1 MICKHCGAE
10 IPDGGSFCTS
20 CGKSL
25 EDMGSEN
32 NGIREEKATLI
43 PNNQGENSADNV
55 LNNIGSTEAAAATE
69 NGNSP
74 LTAQPNFEAE
84 EDNGTSSE
92 ENESP
97 YFPPGA
103 AVSNTQDTKQDQP
116 VYIAP
121 VMVAPKAKR
130 NKAGKGKTVLI
141 SILFGILIFVFTFAS
156 ECLILANITF
166 SKRNISKATAEIN
179 PADTKIGA
187 LLETE
192 SVKAALEEEGVKT
205 ENFNADTTVG
215 DFLAALSID
224 FAMSGEDV
232 TELFEE
238 TDIMEEF
245 SAIAAD
251 YENYLLTGE
260 DGDYLSSK
268 KVLSIIE
275 RHKADILHY
284 TGVDISEYSDKIEE
298 TVDSLKSEIK
308 DINPENSLGGFGRIA
323 YIFLSPAA
331 IVVISAFALFFTIL
345 IMTVTKRPFA
355 GILTLGIASALSGLI
370 CFITALFHSL
380 FLSAAMPKGTEMDKL
395 FSQLFKESLFDDMLK
410 ISLIFLGIGALLI
423 AVKVIQNAVVK
434 KINKG

>member
-25 EDMGSEN
+25 ENIDSKK
-32 NGIREEKATLI
+32 NGTEEKATLI
-43 PNNQGENSADNV
+43 PDNQEENSADNV
-55 LNNIGSTEAAAATE
+55 LNNLDNTEGAAASE

-74 LTAQPNFEAE
+74 LTAKPSFESE
-84 EDNGTSSE
+84 EDSGTSSE
-92 ENESP
+92 ESESP

-103 AVSNTQDTKQDQP
+103 TVSDTLDTKQEKP

-121 VMVAPKAKR
+121 VMVKPKAKR
-130 NKAGKGKTVLI
+130 EKAGKGKTALV
-141 SILFGILIFVFTFAS
+141 SILLGILIFAFTFAS

-166 SKRNISKATAEIN
+166 SKQNISKAAAEIN

-205 ENFNADTTVG
+205 ENFNADTTLG

-224 FAMSGEDV
+224 FPMSGDDV
-232 TELFEE
+232 MALFEE

-251 YENYLLTGE
+251 YEQYLLTGE
-260 DGDYLSSK
+260 GGDYLNSK

-275 RHKADILHY
+275 SRRAEILQY

-298 TVDSLKSEIK
+298 TVDELKSEIK

-345 IMTVTKRPFA
+345 IMTVTKRFFA
-355 GILTLGIASALSGLI
+355 GILTLGISSALSGLI
-370 CFITALFHSL
+370 CFIAALFHSL
-380 FLSAAMPKGTEMDKL
+380 FLSATMPGGTEMDKL
-395 FSQLFKESLFDDMLK
+395 FSKLFKESLFDDMLK

-423 AVKVIQNAVVK
+423 AVKVIQNAAVK
-434 KINKG
+434 KINNG

>member
-25 EDMGSEN
+25 ENIGSEN
-32 NGIREEKATLI
+32 NGTEGKATLI
-43 PNNQGENSADNV
+43 PNNQEENSADNV
-55 LNNIGSTEAAAATE
+55 LNSLGSAEAAAVTE
-69 NGNSP
+69 NGNPP
-74 LTAQPNFEAE
+74 LMVQPNSEAE

-103 AVSNTQDTKQDQP
+103 AAAAPQQEKP

-121 VMVAPKAKR
+121 VMVKPKAKR
-130 NKAGKGKTVLI
+130 EKASKGKTALV
-141 SILFGILIFVFTFAS
+141 SILLGILIFAFTFAS
-156 ECLILANITF
+156 ECLILANTTF
-166 SKRNISKATAEIN
+166 SKKNISKAAAEIN
-179 PADTKIGA
+179 PTDTKIGA

-192 SVKAALEEEGVKT
+192 SVKAALEVEGVKT
-205 ENFNADTTVG
+205 ENFNADTTIG

-224 FAMSGEDV
+224 FPMSGDDV
-232 TELFEE
+232 MELFEE

-251 YENYLLTGE
+251 YEKYLLTGE
-260 DGDYLSSK
+260 GGDYLNYK

-275 RHKADILHY
+275 NHRAEILQY

-298 TVDSLKSEIK
+298 TVNELKSEIK

-331 IVVISAFALFFTIL
+331 IVVITAFALFFTIL
-345 IMTVTKRPFA
+345 IMAVTKRPFA
-355 GILTLGIASALSGLI
+355 GILTLGISSALSGLI
-370 CFITALFHSL
+370 CFIAALFHSL
-380 FLSAAMPKGTEMDKL
+380 FFSAAMPKGTEMDKL
-395 FSQLFKESLFDDMLK
+395 FSKLFKESLFDDMLK

-423 AVKVIQNAVVK
+423 AVKVIQNIIVK
-434 KINKG
+434 KINNG